1 MLGETRNRA
10 VHLSVGGRNDAVF
23 PEVVESVY
31 DSIVDS
37 CRWPDALGA
46 MCRLANGCIATL
58 GVIDTAANAAR
69 LLMSY
74 GDAAIIDPLMN
85 EYAADVS
92 FFSALP
98 RMDVDV
104 PFTVDLV
111 YGLQGPSARE
121 IWLES
126 RIAREWVIPNRL
138 DDFFWVALLKQPTRV
153 GTLMIITDK
162 DRPEI
167 TGHDLDTVSR
177 LAPHVRR
184 AVTIGDMFD
193 GERRASAMFRQ
204 IVEGLAHPVLIV
216 TSDMHILFSNP
227 AADALLA
234 DGAAISSLRGQLSFT
249 YPQADAA
256 VAHAVEL
263 GTRDEFAMGPAGINV
278 PLFKARVPAVAHVMP
293 LVRRDPSARIANR
306 AAAAIF
312 IAAAGCGPLPA
323 LDAMAALFGLTAAE
337 RRVAGHV
344 ADGMTRGEIA
354 ASAGV
359 SDGTVKSQL
368 AAIFDKTGASDQRE
382 LQLLIRE
389 LSPPVSPA

>member
-1 MLGETRNRA
+1 MQFP
-10 VHLSVGGRNDAVF
+10 VGGRNDAIL

-31 DSIVDS
+31 DCIVDP
-37 CRWPDALGA
+37 CRWKDALGA
-46 MCRLANGCIATL
+46 MCRVAHGCIATL
-58 GVIDTAANAAR
+58 GVVDTAANAAR

-74 GDAAIIDPLMN
+74 GDGAIIEPLMN

-98 RMDVDV
+98 RMDLDV
-104 PFTVDLV
+104 PFTVDLI

-121 IWLES
+121 TWLES

-167 TGHDLDTVSR
+167 TGDDLDLVSR

-204 IVEGLAHPVLIV
+204 IVESLVHPVLIV
-216 TSDMHILFSNP
+216 TADMHILFSNE
-227 AADALLA
+227 AADRLLF
-234 DGAAISSLRGQLSFT
+234 DGAAISSLRGKLGFT

-256 VAHAVEL
+256 VARAVEL
-263 GTRDEFAMGPAGINV
+263 GTRDEFALGPAGINV
-278 PLFKARVPAVAHVMP
+278 PLFRARVPAVAHVMP
-293 LVRRDPSARIANR
+293 LVRRDPSARIAGR
-306 AAAAIF
+306 AAAAVF

-323 LDAMAALFGLTAAE
+323 LDAMASLFGLTAAE
-337 RRVAGHV
+337 KRVAGHV

-389 LSPPVSPA
+389 LSPPVSST